1 MDSMATD
8 DIIINDGREICKVC
22 GKRSNMSPING
33 MCWLCY
39 NTEKARQRT
48 ALMTGVDIDYF
59 GCPASSAKN
68 LTSEQGAIVKC
79 PCDPVELEAVL
90 TVTTDTKTVVDL
102 GQAVKYDQGKPRMDL
117 IPPEAI
123 KGIAEVLT
131 FGANKY
137 AARNWEQGSEWGRFT
152 AALLRHFTAWMGGED
167 YDPETGLNHLK
178 HVLCN
183 AAFLLTFQER
193 GIGRDD
199 RLSCCGKVR
208 ANESR

>member
-8 DIIINDGREICKVC
+8 DMIINDGREICKVC

-33 MCWLCY
+33 MCWHCY

-68 LTSEQGAIVKC
+68 LTSEQVIA
-79 PCDPVELEAVL
+79 
-90 TVTTDTKTVVDL
+90 DTKTGVNP

-117 IPPEAI
+117 IPPEALR
-123 KGIAEVLT
+123 GISEVLT
-131 FGANKY
+131 FGADKY
-137 AARNWEQGSEWGRFT
+137 AARNWEQGSDWGRFT

-167 YDPETGLNHLK
+167 YDQETGLNHLK

-193 GIGRDD
+193 GIGCDD
-199 RLSCCGKVR
+199 RSIVLREG
-208 ANESR
+208 EGE